1 MTQNRKKLPRMQP
14 HPGAFFVSP
23 VFLTVPREGTIQFL
37 PFAQCA
43 K

>member
-1 MTQNRKKLPRMQP
+1 MTQNRKTIPRMQP

-23 VFLTVPREGTIQFL
+23 AFLTAAGGAIQFL
-37 PFAQCA
+37 PFAQCE

>member
-1 MTQNRKKLPRMQP
+1 MTQNRKTIPRMQL

-23 VFLTVPREGTIQFL
+23 AFLPAAGGAIQFL